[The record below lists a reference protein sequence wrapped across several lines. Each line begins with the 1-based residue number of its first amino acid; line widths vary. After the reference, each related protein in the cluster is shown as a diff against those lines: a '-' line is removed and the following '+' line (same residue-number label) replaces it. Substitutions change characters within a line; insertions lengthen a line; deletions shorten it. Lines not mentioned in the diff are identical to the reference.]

1 MYNCNI
7 LLNFAPKIRIM
18 EDPFYITGIIPEA
31 YFCDREKETSW
42 MVRTLEN
49 KAHILLTSPRR
60 MGKTQLIRHVFEQPS
75 IKDNYYTFYTD
86 IYPTTSLNELVLFL
100 SKEIYSVLVPKGKA
114 VLDKFLA
121 GLHSLA
127 GSFGYDPV
135 SNTPTFNIKLGDIHS
150 PELTLE
156 EIFRYLEQADRP
168 CIFAIDEFQQ
178 IANYPEKNVEA
189 TLRTHIQKMN
199 NCLFIY
205 AGSNRHIL
213 ENMFNSAAKPFYNS
227 AEQIYLECISK
238 DVYTAFAEE
247 QFANASRKISPEA
260 ASLAYDLFEGHTYYV
275 HNVLHNAFAYI
286 EPDKTIDETDIDN
299 ILNDI
304 LEEKGHTFDSVMNQL
319 NYQQKETLVS
329 IAKEGK
335 ASGVTS
341 VAYVKKHALK
351 SLSSVQYAI
360 SALLDKQLLT
370 YQSVERTKVY
380 SISDK
385 FLEMWI
391 CRTY

>member
-1 MYNCNI
+1 
-7 LLNFAPKIRIM
+7 M
-18 EDPFYITGIIPEA
+18 ENPFYITGIIPEP
-31 YFCDREKETSW
+31 YFCDREKETDW
-42 MVRTLEN
+42 IVRTLEN

-86 IYPTTSLNELVLFL
+86 IYPTTSLHELVLFL
-100 SKEIYSVLVPKGKA
+100 SKEIYSVLVPKGKT

-121 GLHSLA
+121 ALHSLA

-135 SNTPTFNIKLGDIHS
+135 SNTPTFNIKLGDIHA

-156 EIFRYLEQADRP
+156 EIFSYLEQADKP

-189 TLRTHIQKMN
+189 LLRTHIQKMN

-213 ENMFNSAAKPFYNS
+213 DMFNSAAKPFYNS
-227 AEQIYLECISK
+227 AEQIYLDSISK
-238 DVYTAFAEE
+238 NVYTAFAER
-247 QFANASRKISPEA
+247 QFTNANRRISHEA

-286 EPDKTIDETDIDN
+286 DAKKTIDEDDIN
-299 ILNDI
+299 RTLSDI
-304 LEEKGHTFDSVMNQL
+304 LEEKGRSFASVMNQM
-319 NYQQKETLVS
+319 NFQQKEVLIA

-335 ASGVTS
+335 ARGITS
-341 VAYVKKHALK
+341 VTFVKKYALK
-351 SLSSVQYAI
+351 SPSSVQYAI
-360 SALLDKQLLT
+360 STLLEKQLLT
-370 YQSVERTKVY
+370 YQNEQRLKVY
-380 SISDK
+380 SIADK

>member
-1 MYNCNI
+1 
-7 LLNFAPKIRIM
+7 M
-18 EDPFYITGIIPEA
+18 ENPFYITGIIPEP
-31 YFCDREKETSW
+31 YFCDREKETIW
-42 MVRTLEN
+42 MLRTLEN

-60 MGKTQLIRHVFEQPS
+60 MGKTQLIRHLFEQPS

-86 IYPTTSLNELVLFL
+86 IYPTTSLHELVLFL
-100 SKEIYSVLVPKGKA
+100 SKEIYSVLVPKGKS
-114 VLDKFLA
+114 VLNKFLA

-135 SNTPTFNIKLGDIHS
+135 ANTPTFNIKLGDIHS

-156 EIFRYLEQADRP
+156 EIFQYLEQADMP

-227 AEQIYLECISK
+227 AEQMYLECIPK
-238 DVYTAFAEE
+238 DVYLGFVEE
-247 QFANASRKISPEA
+247 QFRKAERKITPEA

-275 HNVLHNAFAYI
+275 HNLLHNAFAYI
-286 EPDKTIDETDIDN
+286 DFDKAIDEADIN
-299 ILNDI
+299 NTLNDI
-304 LEEKGHTFDSVMNQL
+304 LEEKGRTFASVMNQL
-319 NYQQKETLVS
+319 NYQQKETLIA

-341 VAYVKKHALK
+341 VAFVKKHALK
-351 SLSSVQYAI
+351 SPSSVQYAI
-360 SALLDKQLLT
+360 STLLEKQLLT
-370 YQSVERTKVY
+370 YQNQGRTKVFCL
-380 SISDK
+380 SDR
-385 FLEMWI
+385 FMEMWI

>member
-1 MYNCNI
+1 
-7 LLNFAPKIRIM
+7 M
-18 EDPFYITGIIPEA
+18 ENPFYITGIIPEP
-31 YFCDREKETSW
+31 YFCDREKETAW

-49 KAHILLTSPRR
+49 RAHILLSSPRR

-75 IKDNYYTFYTD
+75 VKDNCYTFYTD
-86 IYPTTSLNELVLFL
+86 IYPTTSLHELVLFL
-100 SKEIYSVLVPKGKA
+100 SKEIYAVLVPKGKT

-127 GSFGYDPV
+127 GCFGYDPV

-156 EIFRYLEQADRP
+156 EIFCYLEQADKP

-189 TLRTHIQKMN
+189 LLRAHIQKMN

-213 ENMFNSAAKPFYNS
+213 ENMFNSAAKPFYHS
-227 AEQIYLECISK
+227 AEQIYLDSISK
-238 DVYTAFAEE
+238 DIYTTFAEE
-247 QFANASRKISPEA
+247 QFKKAGRSITPEA
-260 ASLAYDLFEGHTYYV
+260 VAFAYDLFEGHTYYV

-286 EPDKTIDETDIDN
+286 DSGKTIDNADIN
-299 ILNDI
+299 KTLSDI
-304 LEEKGHTFDSVMNQL
+304 LEEKGRTFASVMNQL
-319 NYQQKETLVS
+319 NYQQKETLVA

-335 ASGVTS
+335 ASSVTS
-341 VAYVKKHALK
+341 AVFVKKHALK
-351 SLSSVQYAI
+351 SPSSVQYAI
-360 SALLDKQLLT
+360 GALLEKQLLT
-370 YQSVERTKVY
+370 YSSVGRTKLY
-380 SISDK
+380 SVSDR

-391 CRTY
+391 CRSY

>member
-1 MYNCNI
+1 
-7 LLNFAPKIRIM
+7 
-18 EDPFYITGIIPEA
+18 
-31 YFCDREKETSW
+31 
-42 MVRTLEN
+42 
-49 KAHILLTSPRR
+49 
-60 MGKTQLIRHVFEQPS
+60 
-75 IKDNYYTFYTD
+75 
-86 IYPTTSLNELVLFL
+86 
-100 SKEIYSVLVPKGKA
+100 
-114 VLDKFLA
+114 LA
-121 GLHSLA
+121 GLHSLP
-127 GSFGYDPV
+127 GSFGYGPV

-351 SLSSVQYAI
+351 SPSSVQYAI

>member
-1 MYNCNI
+1 MDN
-7 LLNFAPKIRIM
+7 
-18 EDPFYITGIIPEA
+18 PFYITGIIPEP
-31 YFCDREKETSW
+31 YFCDREKETLW

-60 MGKTQLIRHVFEQPS
+60 MGKTQLIRHVFAQPAL
-75 IKDNYYTFYTD
+75 KDGYYTFYAD
-86 IYPTTSLNELVLFL
+86 IYPTTSLHELVLFL
-100 SKEIYSVLVPKGKA
+100 SKEIYSVLVPKGKT
-114 VLDKFLA
+114 VLNRFLA

-156 EIFRYLEQADRP
+156 EIFNYLEQADKP

-189 TLRTHIQKMN
+189 TLRSHIQKMS

-205 AGSNRHIL
+205 AGSNRHVL

-227 AEQIYLECISK
+227 AEQIYLDSIPK
-238 DVYTAFAEE
+238 DVYTSFAEE
-247 QFANASRKISPEA
+247 QFAKAARTIAPEA

-275 HNVLHNAFAYI
+275 HNVLHNAFAYVDAGKAVDVADI
-286 EPDKTIDETDIDN
+286 NKT
-299 ILNDI
+299 LSDI
-304 LEEKGHTFDSVMNQL
+304 LEEKGRMFASVMNQL
-319 NYQQKETLVS
+319 NYQQKETLVA

-335 ASGVTS
+335 ANAVTS
-341 VAYVKKHALK
+341 VTFVKKHALK
-351 SLSSVQYAI
+351 SPSSVQFAI
-360 SALLDKQLLT
+360 SALLEKQLLT
-370 YQSVERTKVY
+370 YQSEGRTKVY
-380 SISDK
+380 TIADK
-385 FLEMWI
+385 FLDMWI

>member
-1 MYNCNI
+1 
-7 LLNFAPKIRIM
+7 M
-18 EDPFYITGIIPEA
+18 ENPFYITGIIPEP
-31 YFCDREKETSW
+31 YFCDREKETAW

-86 IYPTTSLNELVLFL
+86 IYPTTSLHELVLFL
-100 SKEIYSVLVPKGKA
+100 SKEIYSVLVPKGKSM
-114 VLDKFLA
+114 LDKFLA

-127 GSFGYDPV
+127 GSLGYDPV
-135 SNTPTFNIKLGDIHS
+135 TGIPTFDVKLGDIHS

-156 EIFRYLEQADRP
+156 EIFRYLEQADKP

-178 IANYPEKNVEA
+178 IANYPEKNLEA
-189 TLRTHIQKMN
+189 TLRTHIQKMS

-213 ENMFNSAAKPFYNS
+213 ENMFNSSAQPFYNS
-227 AEQIYLECISK
+227 AEQLYLDCIPK
-238 DVYTAFAEE
+238 EVYTGFAEE
-247 QFANASRKISPEA
+247 QFAKAGRRITPEA
-260 ASLAYDLFEGHTYYV
+260 VSHAYDLFEGHTYYV

-286 EPDKTIDETDIDN
+286 DSDKDVDEDDIDKTLSDI
-299 ILNDI
+299 I
-304 LEEKGHTFDSVMNQL
+304 EEKGRSFASVMNQL
-319 NYQQKETLVS
+319 NYQQKETLIA
-329 IAKEGK
+329 IAKERK
-335 ASGVTS
+335 AIGVTS
-341 VAYVKKHALK
+341 VAFVKKHTLK
-351 SLSSVQYAI
+351 SPSSVQYAI
-360 SALLDKQLLT
+360 NTLLEKQLLT
-370 YQSVERTKVY
+370 YQSEERTKIY
-380 SISDK
+380 SVADR

>member
-1 MYNCNI
+1 
-7 LLNFAPKIRIM
+7 M
-18 EDPFYITGIIPEA
+18 ENPFYITGIIPEP
-31 YFCDREKETSW
+31 YFCDREKETTW
-42 MVRTLEN
+42 FIRTLEN

-75 IKDNYYTFYTD
+75 IKDNCYTFYTD
-86 IYPTTSLNELVLFL
+86 IYPTTSLHELVLFL

-114 VLDKFLA
+114 VIDKFLA

-127 GSFGYDPV
+127 GSIGYDPI
-135 SNTPTFNIKLGDIHS
+135 NGLPTFDIKLGDIHA

-156 EIFRYLEQADRP
+156 EIFRYLELADKP
-168 CIFAIDEFQQ
+168 CVFAIDEFQQ
-178 IANYPEKNVEA
+178 IALYPEKNVEA
-189 TLRTHIQKMN
+189 LLRAHIQKMN

-227 AEQIYLECISK
+227 AEQIYLDCIPK
-238 DVYTAFAEE
+238 DVYTAFANE
-247 QFANASRKISPEA
+247 QFSKAGRKILPEA
-260 ASLAYDLFEGHTYYV
+260 VSLAYDLFEGHTYYV
-275 HNVLHNAFAYI
+275 HNVLHNAFAYLNA
-286 EPDKTIDETDIDN
+286 DKVIDESDIHETLSN
-299 ILNDI
+299 I
-304 LEEKGHTFDSVMNQL
+304 LEEKGRTFASVMNQL
-319 NYQQKETLVS
+319 NFQQKETLIA

-341 VAYVKKHALK
+341 VAFVKKHALK
-351 SLSSVQYAI
+351 SPSSVQYAI

-370 YQSVERTKVY
+370 YQNEERTKTY
-380 SISDK
+380 SVSDR

-391 CRTY
+391 CKTY

>member
-1 MYNCNI
+1 
-7 LLNFAPKIRIM
+7 
-18 EDPFYITGIIPEA
+18 
-31 YFCDREKETSW
+31 

-60 MGKTQLIRHVFEQPS
+60 MGKTQLIRHVFEQPPVR
-75 IKDNYYTFYTD
+75 DNYYTFYTD

-100 SKEIYSVLVPKGKA
+100 SKEIYSVLVPKGKT
-114 VLDKFLA
+114 VLNKFLA

-156 EIFRYLEQADRP
+156 EIFRYLEQADKP

-189 TLRTHIQKMN
+189 TLRTHIQRMN

-205 AGSNRHIL
+205 AGSNRHVL

-227 AEQIYLECISK
+227 AEQIYLDRIPK
-238 DVYTAFAEE
+238 DIYTVFVEK
-247 QFANASRKISPEA
+247 QFANANRRITSEA
-260 ASLAYDLFEGHTYYV
+260 ASHAYDLFEGHTYYV

-286 EPDKTIDETDIDN
+286 DSDKTINEADIN
-299 ILNDI
+299 KTLSDI
-304 LEEKGHTFDSVMNQL
+304 LEEKGRTFASVMNQL
-319 NYQQKETLVS
+319 NYQQKETLVA

-351 SLSSVQYAI
+351 SPSSVQYAI
-360 SALLDKQLLT
+360 STLLEKQLLT
-370 YQSVERTKVY
+370 YESIERTKVY
-380 SISDK
+380 SISDR
-385 FLEMWI
+385 FLEMWMN
-391 CRTY
+391 RTY

>member
-1 MYNCNI
+1 MDN
-7 LLNFAPKIRIM
+7 
-18 EDPFYITGIIPEA
+18 PFYITGIIPEP
-31 YFCDREKETSW
+31 YFCDREKETLW

-60 MGKTQLIRHVFEQPS
+60 MGKTQLIRHVFAQPAL
-75 IKDNYYTFYTD
+75 KDGYYTFYAD
-86 IYPTTSLNELVLFL
+86 IYPTTSLHELVLFL
-100 SKEIYSVLVPKGKA
+100 SKEIYSVLVPKGKT
-114 VLDKFLA
+114 VLNRFLA

-156 EIFRYLEQADRP
+156 EIFNYLEQADKP

-189 TLRTHIQKMN
+189 TLRSHIQKMS

-205 AGSNRHIL
+205 AGSNRHVL

-227 AEQIYLECISK
+227 AEQIYLDSIPK
-238 DVYTAFAEE
+238 DVYTSFAEE
-247 QFANASRKISPEA
+247 QFAKAARTIAPEA
-260 ASLAYDLFEGHTYYV
+260 ASLVYDLFEGHTYYV
-275 HNVLHNAFAYI
+275 HNVLHNAFAYVDAGKAVDVADI
-286 EPDKTIDETDIDN
+286 NKT
-299 ILNDI
+299 LSDI
-304 LEEKGHTFDSVMNQL
+304 LEEKGRMFASVMNQL
-319 NYQQKETLVS
+319 NYQQKETLVA

-335 ASGVTS
+335 ANAVTS
-341 VAYVKKHALK
+341 VTFVKKHALK
-351 SLSSVQYAI
+351 SPSSVQFAI
-360 SALLDKQLLT
+360 SVLLEKQLLT
-370 YQSVERTKVY
+370 YQSEGRTKVY
-380 SISDK
+380 TIADK
-385 FLEMWI
+385 FLDMWI